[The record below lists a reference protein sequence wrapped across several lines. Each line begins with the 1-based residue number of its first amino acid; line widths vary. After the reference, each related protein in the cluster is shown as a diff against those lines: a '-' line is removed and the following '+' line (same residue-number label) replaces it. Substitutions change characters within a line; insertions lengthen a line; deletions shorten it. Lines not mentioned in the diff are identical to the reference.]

1 MTEPMAPQVRPH
13 ETTPSPDSSS
23 PLPTLLLHTLLVC
36 YYPFVALIVI
46 FYGAA
51 LAGLGLLAY
60 HNRHL
65 GLFLA
70 VAILV
75 LAVTFLQLLW
85 ALRVLFLKIK
95 DFNDEMELR
104 VPRNM
109 APKLYDWVESI
120 ARERGLPMPDDIRVA
135 ADTVAHVYQRVNG
148 RQVLVL
154 GCGAV
159 RVLPQPVLAGIVAHE
174 LAHLAA
180 GDTELARRALR
191 RQLLM
196 RQLETAFHIDR
207 DDRSYRRRD
216 TGDPLS
222 SLGLLGTALNLAVWT
237 VRLYHLLYALAYT
250 VHSRQGEYA
259 ADQLSLEQS
268 GAKVAAEALVVMAVV
283 EGMPWIRLSSLA
295 ESWVATNQPAHRLFE
310 EQERAARAMTP
321 SEWQDAIRKEF
332 KRETGIFASHPSL
345 KERLKALGVS
355 PKQAQRLLPE
365 LSGPAAYELFGA
377 WWPKLEKQLCERLL
391 APYREAH
398 LAKMEVGEVFSAL
411 RKLDERSH

>member
-1 MTEPMAPQVRPH
+1 MAANAQPR
-13 ETTPSPDSSS
+13 ETTPTPNSSA
-23 PLPTLLLHTLLVC
+23 PLPTLILRTLLAC

-46 FYGAA
+46 LNGAA
-51 LAGLGLLAY
+51 IAGLGLLAY
-60 HNRHL
+60 YNRHL
-65 GLFLA
+65 SVLLA
-70 VAILV
+70 LAILV
-75 LAVTFLQLLW
+75 LALTFLQLLW

-104 VPRNM
+104 VPRDM

-148 RQVLVL
+148 QQVLVF
-154 GCGAV
+154 GGGAV

-180 GDTELARRALR
+180 GDTELGRRALR

-196 RQLETAFHIDR
+196 RQLEMAFHIDR
-207 DDRSYRRRD
+207 DYPSHLRWDARN
-216 TGDPLS
+216 PLS
-222 SLGLLGTALNLAVWT
+222 SLALLGATLNPAVWAL
-237 VRLYHLLYALAYT
+237 RLYHLLYALAHT
-250 VHSRQGEYA
+250 VHSWQCEYA

-268 GAKVAAEALVVMAVV
+268 GAKVAAQALIVMTVV
-283 EGMPWIRLSSLA
+283 ERMPWIRMSSLA
-295 ESWVATNQPAHRLFE
+295 ENWVATNQPAHLLFQ
-310 EQERAARAMTP
+310 EQERAARSMSP
-321 SEWQDAIRKEF
+321 GEWQDAIRKEL

-345 KERLKALGVS
+345 KQRLKALGIS
-355 PKQAQRLLPE
+355 PKKAQRLLPE

-377 WWPKLEKQLCERLL
+377 WWPKLEKQLAERLL
-391 APYREAH
+391 VPYREAH

-411 RKLDERSH
+411 RKLDERSR